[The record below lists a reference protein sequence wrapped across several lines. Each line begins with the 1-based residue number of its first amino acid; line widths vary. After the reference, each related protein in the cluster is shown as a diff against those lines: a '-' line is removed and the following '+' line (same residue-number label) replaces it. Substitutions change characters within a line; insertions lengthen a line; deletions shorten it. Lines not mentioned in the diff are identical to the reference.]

1 MSSCECHLLFSAS
14 TNWFYECLIS
24 CIRAKM
30 LVLLN
35 KIALAVCS
43 GTSSSFCFSINFK
56 RRNCKSVAALA
67 RDYRIAYKVR
77 IEVSGIW
84 CLKYYR
90 LRESWF
96 FIFQFCIWDSSRQQ
110 HPLHVS
116 RDHCGSIF
124 HTPHIEP
131 IHVHPFRH
139 RRSNSDK
146 FGNRSHNTCF
156 HWNFAGKD
164 HKFAL
169 VDRPATSFYANG
181 SAVPRA

>member
-1 MSSCECHLLFSAS
+1 
-14 TNWFYECLIS
+14 
-24 CIRAKM
+24 M

-35 KIALAVCS
+35 KISLAVCS
-43 GTSSSFCFSINFK
+43 GASSSFCFSIIFTH
-56 RRNCKSVAALA
+56 RNCKSVTALA
-67 RDYRIAYKVR
+67 RDYQIAYKVR
-77 IEVSGIW
+77 IKVSGIW
-84 CLKYYR
+84 CLKYYK

-96 FIFQFCIWDSSRQQ
+96 FIFQSCIWDSSRQ
-110 HPLHVS
+110 HPLHVT
-116 RDHCGSIF
+116 RDPYGSIF

-131 IHVHPFRH
+131 IQVHPCRH

-146 FGNRSHNTCF
+146 SGNRSHNTCF

-169 VDRPATSFYANG
+169 IGRPATSFCANG